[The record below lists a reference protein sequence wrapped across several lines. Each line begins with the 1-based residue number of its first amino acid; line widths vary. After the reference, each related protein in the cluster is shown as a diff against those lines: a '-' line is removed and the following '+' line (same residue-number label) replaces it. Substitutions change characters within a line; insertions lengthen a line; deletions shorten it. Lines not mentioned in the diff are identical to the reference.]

1 MQTNSDGSVNTY
13 DTDGNKSGTVDAETF
28 KEMTTVNDD
37 VSELA
42 TEDDEQENGEN
53 GENTEADEATEDDTH
68 FRMSSLCY
76 NEFMNVLEVWQS
88 MHPAKLLNN

>member
-1 MQTNSDGSVNTY
+1 MYSSSSYKKGH
-13 DTDGNKSGTVDAETF
+13 K
-28 KEMTTVNDD
+28 K
-37 VSELA
+37 
-42 TEDDEQENGEN
+42 
-53 GENTEADEATEDDTH
+53 EDDTH